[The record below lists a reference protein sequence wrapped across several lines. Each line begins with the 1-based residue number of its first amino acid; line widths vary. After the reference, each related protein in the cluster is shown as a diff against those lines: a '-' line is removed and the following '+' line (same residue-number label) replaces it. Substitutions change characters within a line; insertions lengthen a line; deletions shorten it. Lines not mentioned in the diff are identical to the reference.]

1 MSFFISEA
9 LAEAPAAAANQP
21 GWEGLIFPLGLVVIF
36 YFFLIRPQM
45 KRAKEHKKLVDE
57 LQKGDEVQM
66 QGGLMGKVTELSDT
80 TVGVE
85 VSEGLVLKFRRAA
98 VEAVLPKGSLKE
110 M

>member
-9 LAEAPAAAANQP
+9 LAEAPAAAAGQP

-57 LQKGDEVQM
+57 LQKGDEVQL
-66 QGGLMGKVTELSDT
+66 QGGMMGKIAELTDT

-85 VSEGLVLKFRRAA
+85 VSEGLVLKFRRAS
-98 VEAVLPKGSLKE
+98 VESVLPKGSLKE